1 MLKNFINIK
10 ASMLKSSVICIH
22 AHRRCLS
29 YFSSAF
35 NNLANQVPQNVPNQ
49 RINNLDLDVFV
60 NQDHKQMDLLDK
72 LTKLRKLKDCTAV
85 PLLPN
90 ILAKQLV
97 DFSGPQD
104 AVNVLRSPLQYGI
117 FIDKFTGC
125 HLIDHLLHAGNT
137 REAAQIAA
145 LLVERDLCNN
155 ELVAVL
161 SLKSFYTFLKNY
173 QPSLQEKSEDSEVE
187 KVRVKFLRNSF
198 ENTNAKTEEKQLGEA
213 LIKLGS
219 SASLE
224 RTLAKNASL
233 LGFVLCDRYAEA
245 EESVTQD
252 SDVLYKDVLQLCRKI
267 VDILEAQSNPEFKN
281 LLDETLKKCTQTDSF
296 DEVLDAR
303 VKHCAA
309 SFEPQLMSEYAK
321 SYQEWDARFQR
332 AVEEQTKIQD
342 TINRVESIQNTLET
356 LKSRRQNL
364 WFFENKEDIDIQI
377 YKKKVYYPKRWFGK
391 KKKPKAVDAFYVP
404 PNVSR
409 GY

>member
-1 MLKNFINIK
+1 MLKTFLNNK

-35 NNLANQVPQNVPNQ
+35 NNLANQGPQNVPSQ

-72 LTKLRKLKDCTAV
+72 LIKLRKQKDCSAV

-117 FIDKFTGC
+117 FIDQFTGC
-125 HLIDHLLHAGNT
+125 HLMDQLLHAGNT

-161 SLKSFYTFLKNY
+161 SLKSFYTFLKGY
-173 QPSLQEKSEDSEVE
+173 QPSPQAKVEAPEVE
-187 KVRVKFLRNSF
+187 KVRVKFLRNF
-198 ENTNAKTEEKQLGEA
+198 GENTNAKSEEKQLGEA

-224 RTLAKNASL
+224 RTLGQNVSL
-233 LGFVLCDRYAEA
+233 LGFVLSERYAEA
-245 EESVTQD
+245 EESVKQD
-252 SDVLYKDVLQLCRKI
+252 SEILYKDVLEVCRKI
-267 VDILEAQSNPEFKN
+267 VDALEAPSSPDFKN
-281 LLDETLKKCTQTDSF
+281 LLDEALKKCTKSDAF
-296 DEVLDAR
+296 DELLDDR
-303 VKHCAA
+303 VKQCAA

-332 AVEEQTKIQD
+332 AVEEQTKVQD
-342 TINRVESIQNTLET
+342 TITRVENIQNTLET
-356 LKSRRQNL
+356 LKSMRQSL